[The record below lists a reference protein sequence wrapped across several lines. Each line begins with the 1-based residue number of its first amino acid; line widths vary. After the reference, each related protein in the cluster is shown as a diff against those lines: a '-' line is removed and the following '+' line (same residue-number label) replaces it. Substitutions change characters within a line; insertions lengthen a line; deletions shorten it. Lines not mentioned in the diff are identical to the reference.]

1 MALTLTEK
9 RLAHL
14 QRVLLYQEKLA
25 AGSRPTERPSRESQL
40 RIPLLREVR
49 LSAEAATPKSKS
61 RRSRT
66 PAQSE
71 LPGL

>member
-14 QRVLLYQEKLA
+14 PRVLLHQEKLA
-25 AGSRPTERPSRESQL
+25 AGSRPPERPLRESQL
-40 RIPLLREVR
+40 GIPLLREVR